1 MEINNYKHSADI
13 SSTPKTPNLSQSIS
27 KADFCD
33 KNIHWYV
40 GIYRCGM
47 WIYNECVICKKRQ
60 EV

>member
-1 MEINNYKHSADI
+1 M
-13 SSTPKTPNLSQSIS
+13 KTNL
-27 KADFCD
+27 KKEDFCD

-40 GIYRCGM
+40 GRYSGGM